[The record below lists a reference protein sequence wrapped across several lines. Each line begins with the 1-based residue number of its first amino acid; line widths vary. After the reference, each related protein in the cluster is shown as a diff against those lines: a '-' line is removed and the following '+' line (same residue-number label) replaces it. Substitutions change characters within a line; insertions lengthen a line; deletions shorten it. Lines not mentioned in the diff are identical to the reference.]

1 MSPPEL
7 TTIEPAL
14 ATFSEAV
21 APGVA
26 AFGTGV
32 SCPGVPRKVQCHE
45 SKSKSIGHI
54 ACVLWDVD
62 EEITSFSLRL
72 RHAFTCEKRA
82 AKGKNCMPNIYRI
95 YLYLN
100 NSKVLKVL
108 VSTIYIISYTYLL
121 RNLPWAVPAFSK
133 IAAFLHTFVAQ
144 HTGRGAG
151 EGMLCD
157 LIPKSPQSGW
167 DMVGHIQEVW
177 EGKKVESRLSAQKSI
192 LKATR
197 PSGFF
202 RSWNYIEYL
211 RKEIQCV
218 WCWWKFYW
226 LGCKMQPQ
234 IRNWNP
240 GDRPHNLQLAWVLT
254 ACAVSSIS
262 MPQIRAPP
270 KILHNK
276 KESLFLLSKGVR
288 ACFHGFSGFFV
299 KTMVELTGYQ
309 AISDKLCT
317 LFKFV
322 SWLHALHMQG
332 K

>member
-1 MSPPEL
+1 
-7 TTIEPAL
+7 
-14 ATFSEAV
+14 
-21 APGVA
+21 
-26 AFGTGV
+26 
-32 SCPGVPRKVQCHE
+32 
-45 SKSKSIGHI
+45 
-54 ACVLWDVD
+54 
-62 EEITSFSLRL
+62 
-72 RHAFTCEKRA
+72 
-82 AKGKNCMPNIYRI
+82 
-95 YLYLN
+95 
-100 NSKVLKVL
+100 
-108 VSTIYIISYTYLL
+108 
-121 RNLPWAVPAFSK
+121 
-133 IAAFLHTFVAQ
+133 
-144 HTGRGAG
+144 
-151 EGMLCD
+151 MLCD

-167 DMVGHIQEVW
+167 DMVGLIQEVW
-177 EGKKVESRLSAQKSI
+177 EGKKVESQLSAQKSI

-197 PSGFF
+197 SSGFF

-211 RKEIQCV
+211 REEIQCV

-240 GDRPHNLQLAWVLT
+240 GDCPHNLQLAWVLT

-270 KILHNK
+270 KIIHNK
-276 KESLFLLSKGVR
+276 ETSFFLLSKGVR

-322 SWLHALHMQG
+322 SLLHALHMQTASENNVLAAIWRNCWLTG
-332 K
+332 NPRPLAASSALAAWPKVFKQRQHDIQVCRFRHFMVERLWRAANGIDIFWWWCFDPPMQPWTSWKIELPHRIESIPGPQRDNILKN